1 MTVAEKMKVAY
12 YYNNHKVVIEEEPI
26 PEPAPGELLIKTKA
40 CGVCVADTMEWYL
53 KDRAPLTLGH
63 EPTGIVAKVGEG
75 VKDFS
80 IGDRVAVH
88 HHVPCLI
95 CEHCRKGNFTM
106 CNTFKNTHIH
116 PGGFS
121 EYFIA
126 SSLHAERDVH
136 KLPAN
141 LSFEV
146 GTLMEPLACVIHAIR
161 KAGIKQGER
170 VALIGTGAMGL
181 LFIQALR
188 YWGIREL
195 IVYEL
200 LEWRKQKACEFGAPH
215 VLTPYE
221 DIEKERFRMA
231 DIFSHPGA
239 DKVIIA
245 AKDLNAM
252 RFGMQLAAKGGTI
265 LFFATPHP
273 DEWIKLYPSQI
284 FFNELTL
291 TSSYSADHLDTRYA
305 LDLLANG
312 DVNGE
317 AIISNLFP
325 LEQLSEAILRT
336 AGREHS
342 LKNVI
347 VFD

>member
-1 MTVAEKMKVAY
+1 MADLEKMKVAY
-12 YYNNHKVVIEEEPI
+12 YYNNHKVLIEEEPI

-53 KDRAPLTLGH
+53 TGRAPLPLGH
-63 EPTGIVAKVGEG
+63 EPTGVVAKVGEG
-75 VKDFS
+75 VKKFS

-106 CNTFKNTHIH
+106 CDTFKNTHIH
-116 PGGFS
+116 PGGFA
-121 EYFIA
+121 EYFVA
-126 SSLHAERDVH
+126 SALHTERDVYI
-136 KLPAN
+136 LPKN

-161 KAGIKQGER
+161 KADIKQGDR
-170 VALIGTGAMGL
+170 VVLIGTGAMGL

-188 YWGIREL
+188 YWGIRDL

-200 LEWRKQKACEFGAPH
+200 LEWRKQKAIEFGAPH
-215 VLTPYE
+215 VLTPFE
-221 DIEKERFRMA
+221 DVEEEQKRVA
-231 DIFSHPGA
+231 DIFSKPGA
-239 DKVIIA
+239 EKVIIA
-245 AKDLNAM
+245 AKDLSAM

-291 TSSYSADHLDTRYA
+291 TSSYSADHLDTRFA
-305 LDLLANG
+305 LKLLANR
-312 DVNGE
+312 DVDGE
-317 AIISNLFP
+317 AIISNLYP
-325 LEQLSEAILRT
+325 LEQLSEAILKT

>member
-1 MTVAEKMKVAY
+1 MTQSKTMKVAY
-12 YYNNHKVVIEEEPI
+12 YYDNHTVKVEREPI
-26 PEPAPGELLIKTKA
+26 PQPGSGEVLIQTKS

-53 KDRAPLTLGH
+53 TGRAPLPLGH
-63 EPTGIVAKVGEG
+63 EPTGVVAEIGEG
-75 VKDFS
+75 VTKFKV
-80 IGDRVAVH
+80 GDRVAVH

-106 CNTFKNTHIH
+106 CDTFKNTHIH
-116 PGGFS
+116 PGGYS

-126 SSLHAERDVH
+126 SPLHVERDMH
-136 KLPAN
+136 KLPDN
-141 LSFEV
+141 LSFTT
-146 GTLMEPLACVIHAIR
+146 GTLMEPLGCIIHAVR
-161 KAGIKQGER
+161 KADIHPGER

-181 LFIQALR
+181 MFIQTLH
-188 YWGIREL
+188 YWGIRDL
-195 IVYEL
+195 IVYEIL
-200 LEWRKQKACEFGAPH
+200 DWRKQKAQEFGAPH
-215 VLTPYE
+215 VFTPYK
-221 DIEKERFRMA
+221 DVEKEQARMA
-231 DIFSHPGA
+231 DVFGAEGA

-245 AKDLNAM
+245 AKDLSAM

-273 DEWIKLYPSQI
+273 DEWVKLYPSQI
-284 FFNELTL
+284 FFNEITL
-291 TSSYSADHLDTRYA
+291 TSSYSADHLDTRMA

-312 DVNGE
+312 DVDGE
-317 AIISNLFP
+317 ALISNTYP
-325 LEQLSEAILRT
+325 IEKLSNAILKT

>member
-1 MTVAEKMKVAY
+1 MKVAY
-12 YYNNHKVVIEEEPI
+12 YYNNQKVVIEEEPI
-26 PEPAPGELLIKTKA
+26 PEPGFGELLIKTKA

-53 KDRAPLTLGH
+53 TGRAPLPLGH
-63 EPTGIVAKVGEG
+63 EPTGVVAEVGEG
-75 VKDFS
+75 VENFS

-106 CNTFKNTHIH
+106 CDTFKNTHIH

-136 KLPAN
+136 KLPEN
-141 LSFEV
+141 MSFEV

-161 KAGIKQGER
+161 KAGIEQGER

-200 LEWRKQKACEFGAPH
+200 LEWRKQKAREFGAPH

-221 DIEKERFRMA
+221 DIEKEQKRLG

-239 DKVIIA
+239 EKVIIA
-245 AKDLNAM
+245 AKDLSAM
-252 RFGMQLAAKGGTI
+252 RFGMQLAAKEGTI

-273 DEWIKLYPSQI
+273 DEWIKLHPSQI

-291 TSSYSADHLDTRYA
+291 TSSYSADHLDTRFA

-312 DVNGE
+312 DVNGK

-325 LEQLSEAILRT
+325 LEQLSEAILKT

>member
-1 MTVAEKMKVAY
+1 MSLSKKMKVAY
-12 YYNNHKVVIEEEPI
+12 YYNNHKVVIEDEPI
-26 PEPAPGELLIKTKA
+26 PEPGFGELLIKTKA

-53 KDRAPLTLGH
+53 TNRAPLSLGH

-75 VKDFS
+75 IKKFS

-126 SSLHAERDVH
+126 SSLHAERDIH
-136 KLPAN
+136 KLPDN

-161 KAGIKQGER
+161 KAGINQGER
-170 VALIGTGAMGL
+170 VVLIGTGAMGL
-181 LFIQALR
+181 LFIHALR
-188 YWGIREL
+188 YWGVRDL

-200 LEWRKQKACEFGAPH
+200 IDWRKQKALEFGAPH
-215 VLTPYE
+215 VLYPFE
-221 DIEKERFRMA
+221 DIEKELTRMA

-239 DKVIIA
+239 EKVIIA
-245 AKDLNAM
+245 AKDLSAM
-252 RFGMQLAAKGGTI
+252 NFGMQLAAKGGTI

-291 TSSYSADHLDTRYA
+291 TSSYSADHLDTRLA
-305 LDLLANG
+305 LELLENG
-312 DVNGE
+312 DVDGK
-317 AIISNLFP
+317 AIISELFP
-325 LEQLSEAILRT
+325 LEQLSEAILKT

-347 VFD
+347 VFN

>member
-1 MTVAEKMKVAY
+1 MTLAEKMKVAY
-12 YYNNHKVVIEEEPI
+12 YYNNHKVVIKEETI
-26 PEPAPGELLIKTKA
+26 PEPGFGELLIKTKA

-53 KDRAPLTLGH
+53 TDRAPLSLGH
-63 EPTGIVAKVGEG
+63 EPTGVVAKVGEG
-75 VKDFS
+75 VENFS

-106 CNTFKNTHIH
+106 CETFKNTHIH

-126 SSLHAERDVH
+126 SSLHVERDIH
-136 KLPAN
+136 KLPEN

-161 KAGIKQGER
+161 KAGITQGER
-170 VALIGTGAMGL
+170 VVLIGTGAMGL

-188 YWGIREL
+188 YWGIRDL

-200 LEWRKQKACEFGAPH
+200 IDWRKQKALEFGAPH
-215 VLTPYE
+215 VLSPLD
-221 DIEKERFRMA
+221 DIEKEQNRMA

-239 DKVIIA
+239 EKVIIA
-245 AKDLNAM
+245 AKDLSAM
-252 RFGMQLAAKGGTI
+252 NFGMQLAAKGGTI

-273 DEWIKLYPSQI
+273 DEWIKLYPSQV

-291 TSSYSADHLDTRYA
+291 TSSYSADHLDTRLA
-305 LDLLANG
+305 LELLENG
-312 DVNGE
+312 DVDGK
-317 AIISNLFP
+317 AIISELFP
-325 LEQLSEAILRT
+325 MEQLSEAILKT